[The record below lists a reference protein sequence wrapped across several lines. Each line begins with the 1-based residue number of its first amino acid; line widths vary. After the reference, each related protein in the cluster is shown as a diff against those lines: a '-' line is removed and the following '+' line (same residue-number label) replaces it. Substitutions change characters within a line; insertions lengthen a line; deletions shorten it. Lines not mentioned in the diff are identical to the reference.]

1 MSTIQ
6 FDSEFNP
13 GGTLCKYINVGILVR
28 FQYYFIL
35 SDENRSG
42 KRIIRYEEGKL
53 SEVFTLIFPDTME
66 NNWFLNS
73 NKDKSYIEIEESEL
87 DLILYGTLDRESK
100 QGEQKDQLFR
110 L

>member
-1 MSTIQ
+1 
-6 FDSEFNP
+6 
-13 GGTLCKYINVGILVR
+13 
-28 FQYYFIL
+28 
-35 SDENRSG
+35 
-42 KRIIRYEEGKL
+42 
-53 SEVFTLIFPDTME
+53 ME